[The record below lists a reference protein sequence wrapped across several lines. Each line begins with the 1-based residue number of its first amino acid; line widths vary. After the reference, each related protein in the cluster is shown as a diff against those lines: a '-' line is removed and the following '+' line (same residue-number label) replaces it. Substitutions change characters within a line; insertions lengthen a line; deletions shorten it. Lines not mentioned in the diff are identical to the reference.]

1 MSRPPGEIELD
12 TLTAAPFTGSA
23 TAIYPQLAFLA
34 DRTWEWPVWI
44 VALQFSTSLT
54 IYPSNVGGMLIT
66 FDQTQRSN
74 ISVGSGLK
82 SVIAHITAP
91 NSLVGPPAI
100 GVPSSKVSNITFN
113 NCGYFLDAGSPI
125 SLYAFAN
132 ATAGN
137 YLFAITSIQ
146 YRRVSRSG

>member
-23 TAIYPQLAFLA
+23 AAVYPNLAYLGEI
-34 DRTWEWPVWI
+34 TWAWPVWI

-54 IYPSNVGGMLIT
+54 IYPSDLGGMLIT
-66 FDQTQRSN
+66 FDQTAKTN
-74 ISVGSGLK
+74 IAVGRGLK

-91 NSLVGPPAI
+91 NSLAGPPAI

-113 NCGYFLDAGSPI
+113 NCGYFLDANSPI

-146 YRRVSRSG
+146 YRRVNRSG